1 MGTPTLTPS
10 LSRHQIPIRETMTAT
25 DIATS
30 TPADATEGP
39 NSKTGSPVKE
49 KTPAEVKEE
58 ATTLL
63 NNGKRDLLL
72 NNVPDAVS
80 KLAQACELLSKAFG
94 ETAIETGETYYYYGK
109 ALLELSRMESGVLG
123 NALEG
128 VPEEDAEGNTSQFED
143 PEKMTDQEKDQV
155 NEVVTEAF
163 EENFKELEEKKSKA
177 DDAKKEPSEAVKE
190 DKAPETDKTDDKGDE
205 AKKEGAEGED
215 KAESMDEGDDEEET
229 EDDGES
235 AGESEETKGASG
247 DGEKKGEEEDPSN
260 LQLAWEML
268 ELAKVVYSKQLEA
281 GADNKTDLEERLI
294 STMLALGEVSIENEN
309 YKQAVEDIQ
318 ECLKKEENLPKDARI
333 VAETHYQLG
342 VAQGFNSQFD
352 EAVESLK
359 NAINI
364 LKSRIANLEKVE
376 DEGAKKEVT
385 DLQALIPEI
394 EEKISDTKD
403 MKKESEKEKSDGATE
418 EGFGASKTAEVKPV
432 SNIAVKRKAE
442 DDGSSS
448 KKLAGDKE
456 TAAAS

>member
-30 TPADATEGP
+30 TPADASEGP
-39 NSKTGSPVKE
+39 NSKTASPVKE
-49 KTPAEVKEE
+49 KTPVEVKEE
-58 ATTLL
+58 ANSLL
-63 NNGKRDLLL
+63 NAGKRDLLL
-72 NNVPDAVS
+72 SNVPDAVS
-80 KLAQACELLSKAFG
+80 KLAQACELLSKTFG
-94 ETAIETGETYYYYGK
+94 ETSSETGETYFYYGK

-318 ECLKKEENLPKDARI
+318 ECLKKEEPMPKDARI
-333 VAETHYQLG
+333 IAETHYQLG
-342 VAQGFNSQFD
+342 VAQGFNAQHD
-352 EAVESLK
+352 KAVESLK

-403 MKKESEKEKSDGATE
+403 MKKESE
-418 EGFGASKTAEVKPV
+418 
-432 SNIAVKRKAE
+432 
-442 DDGSSS
+442 
-448 KKLAGDKE
+448 
-456 TAAAS
+456 

>member
-1 MGTPTLTPS
+1 
-10 LSRHQIPIRETMTAT
+10 MTAT
-25 DIATS
+25 EITTS
-30 TPADATEGP
+30 SPADATEGP

-72 NNVPDAVS
+72 SNVPDAVS

-94 ETAIETGETYYYYGK
+94 ETAMETGETYYYYGK

-163 EENFKELEEKKSKA
+163 EENFTNLEEKKTKA
-177 DDAKKEPSEAVKE
+177 EAVKD
-190 DKAPETDKTDDKGDE
+190 DKAAEADKDDKAAEADKPDDKGEE

-215 KAESMDEGDDEEET
+215 KAESMEEGDDEEET
-229 EDDGES
+229 EDEEGES
-235 AGESEETKGASG
+235 AGEGEETKESG
-247 DGEKKGEEEDPSN
+247 DGEKKGEDEEPSN

-268 ELAKVVYSKQLEA
+268 ELAKVVYSKQLET
-281 GADNKTDLEERLI
+281 GADNKTEHEERLI
-294 STMLALGEVSIENEN
+294 SIMLALGEVSIENEN

-318 ECLKKEENLPKDARI
+318 ECLKKEESLAKDARI

-342 VAQGFNSQFD
+342 VAQGFNAQYD
-352 EAVESLK
+352 EAVESLN

-364 LKSRIANLEKVE
+364 LKTRIGNLQKAE
-376 DEGAKKEVT
+376 DDGTKKEVA

-394 EEKISDTKD
+394 EEKINDTKD
-403 MKKESEKEKSDGATE
+403 MKKESEKSDGAQE
-418 EGFGASKTAEVKPV
+418 KGFGATKTAEVKPV
-432 SNIAVKRKAE
+432 SSIAVKRKAE
-442 DDGSSS
+442 EDDSSN
-448 KKLAGDKE
+448 KKLASEKE

>member
-1 MGTPTLTPS
+1 MGTLALTPS
-10 LSRHQIPIRETMTAT
+10 LPRHQILIRETMTAT
-25 DIATS
+25 ELATS
-30 TPADATEGP
+30 TPANATEGP

-190 DKAPETDKTDDKGDE
+190 DKAPETDKTDDKGEE

-247 DGEKKGEEEDPSN
+247 DGEKKEEEDPSN

-281 GADNKTDLEERLI
+281 GADNKSDLEERLI

-318 ECLKKEENLPKDARI
+318 ECLKKEENLP
-333 VAETHYQLG
+333 
-342 VAQGFNSQFD
+342 
-352 EAVESLK
+352 
-359 NAINI
+359 
-364 LKSRIANLEKVE
+364 
-376 DEGAKKEVT
+376 
-385 DLQALIPEI
+385 
-394 EEKISDTKD
+394 
-403 MKKESEKEKSDGATE
+403 
-418 EGFGASKTAEVKPV
+418 
-432 SNIAVKRKAE
+432 
-442 DDGSSS
+442 
-448 KKLAGDKE
+448 
-456 TAAAS
+456 

>member
-1 MGTPTLTPS
+1 LTPS
-10 LSRHQIPIRETMTAT
+10 LPRHQILIRETMTAT
-25 DIATS
+25 ELATS

-72 NNVPDAVS
+72 SNVPDAVS

-94 ETAIETGETYYYYGK
+94 ETAMETGETYYYYGK

-163 EENFKELEEKKSKA
+163 EENFTKLEEKKNKA
-177 DDAKKEPSEAVKE
+177 DDSKKESSEAVKD
-190 DKAPETDKTDDKGDE
+190 DKATETDKPDNNGEE
-205 AKKEGAEGED
+205 AKKEDAEGED
-215 KAESMDEGDDEEET
+215 KAESMEEGDDEEGT
-229 EDDGES
+229 EDEEGES
-235 AGESEETKGASG
+235 AGEGEEIKESSG
-247 DGEKKGEEEDPSN
+247 DGEKKGEEEEPSN

-268 ELAKVVYSKQLEA
+268 ELAKVVYSKQLES

-294 STMLALGEVSIENEN
+294 SIMLALGEVSIENEN

-318 ECLKKEENLPKDARI
+318 ECLKKEESLPKDARI

-342 VAQGFNSQFD
+342 VAQGFNAQYD
-352 EAVESLK
+352 EAVDSLK

-364 LKSRIANLEKVE
+364 LKTRIENLQKVE
-376 DEGAKKEVT
+376 DDGTKKEVS

-394 EEKISDTKD
+394 EEKINDTKD
-403 MKKESEKEKSDGATE
+403 MKKESEKSDGAQE

-442 DDGSSS
+442 EDDSSN
-448 KKLAGDKE
+448 KKLASEKE